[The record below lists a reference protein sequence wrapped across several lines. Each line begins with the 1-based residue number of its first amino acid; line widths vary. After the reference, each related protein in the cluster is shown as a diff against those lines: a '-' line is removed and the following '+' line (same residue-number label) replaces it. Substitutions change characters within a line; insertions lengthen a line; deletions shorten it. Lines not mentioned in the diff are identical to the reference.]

1 MKIAV
6 ITGASSGMGREMA
19 LQINDRIPNVEEIWL
34 ISRRRERLEALD
46 RMLTKR
52 TRVLT
57 MDLLSGEAAAEYE
70 RLLAAEQ
77 PEIVFLV
84 NAAGFGSIGAVEKLS
99 CKEQINMVDLNVR
112 ALTAMC
118 RLSLPY
124 MAKHAR
130 IMNFA
135 SSAAFLPQAEFA
147 VYAASKSYVLSFSRA
162 LNEELIS
169 AGRDCRVLAV
179 CPGPVKTEFFD
190 LAERSGKIPLYK
202 YLFMADCRKVV
213 KLALLDSVL
222 KKDVSVYGGSMK
234 LLRIGASL
242 LPHGFLLR
250 AERELNALSAKG
262 KLRAVKKSEEAP
274 GRRKMIE
281 SGEQNA

>member
-6 ITGASSGMGREMA
+6 ITGASSGMGREMV
-19 LQINDRIPNVEEIWL
+19 LQINDRIPNVDELWL
-34 ISRRRERLEALD
+34 IGRRRERLEALD

-52 TRVLT
+52 TRIFAL
-57 MDLLSGEAAAEYE
+57 DLLTEAALSEY
-70 RLLAAEQ
+70 AAVLSSEK

-84 NAAGFGSIGAVEKLS
+84 NAAGFGCIGSVEQLS
-99 CKEQINMVDLNVR
+99 CEEQLNMIDLNVR

-124 MAKHAR
+124 MAKHSR
-130 IMNFA
+130 IINFA
-135 SSAAFLPQAEFA
+135 SSAAFLPQADFA

-190 LAERSGKIPLYK
+190 LAERSGKIPVYK

-213 KLALLDSVL
+213 KLALMDSVL
-222 KKDVSVYGGSMK
+222 KKDVSVYGSMK
-234 LLRIGASL
+234 LLRLGASL
-242 LPHGFLLR
+242 LPHGLLLK
-250 AERELNALSAKG
+250 AERMANYASD
-262 KLRAVKKSEEAP
+262 KLRNHSAS
-274 GRRKMIE
+274 IE
-281 SGEQNA
+281 DDC

>member
-6 ITGASSGMGREMA
+6 ITGASSGMGREMV
-19 LQINDRIPNVEEIWL
+19 LQINDRIPNVDELWL
-34 ISRRRERLEALD
+34 IGRRRERLEALD

-52 TRVLT
+52 TRIFAL
-57 MDLLSGEAAAEYE
+57 DLLTEAALSEYAGM
-70 RLLAAEQ
+70 LSAEQ

-84 NAAGFGSIGAVEKLS
+84 NAAGFGCIGSVEQLS
-99 CKEQINMVDLNVR
+99 CAEQLNMIDVNVR

-118 RLSLPY
+118 RFSLPY
-124 MAKHAR
+124 MAKHSR
-130 IMNFA
+130 IINFA
-135 SSAAFLPQAEFA
+135 SSASFLPQADFA

-190 LAERSGKIPLYK
+190 LAERSGKIPVYK

-213 KLALLDSVL
+213 KLALMDSVL
-222 KKDVSVYGGSMK
+222 KKDVSVYGGTMK
-234 LLRIGASL
+234 LLRLGASL
-242 LPHGFLLR
+242 LPHGLLLK
-250 AERELNALSAKG
+250 AERMANYASD
-262 KLRAVKKSEEAP
+262 KLRNHSTS
-274 GRRKMIE
+274 IE
-281 SGEQNA
+281 DGCLPKTSSSRASDSK